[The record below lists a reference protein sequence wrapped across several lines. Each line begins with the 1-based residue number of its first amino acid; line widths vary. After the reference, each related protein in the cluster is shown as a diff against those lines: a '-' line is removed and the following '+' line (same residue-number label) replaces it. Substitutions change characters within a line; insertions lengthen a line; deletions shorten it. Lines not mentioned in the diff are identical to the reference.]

1 MEWVNWRGD
10 DLHRTATGRANG
22 NLDAENAGEK
32 DGPGEAVTTLAAGLL
47 IAVAAGG
54 LLLSLFGRSGH
65 DLRPIRGVRR
75 Q

>member
-32 DGPGEAVTTLAAGLL
+32 EGPGEAVTTLAAGLL

-54 LLLSLFGRSGH
+54 LAPKPVRSVRARSAP
-65 DLRPIRGVRR
+65 DPRLRR